1 MNSAKE
7 MFSKLKEIIS
17 THVTKEEELNSVI
30 NGLTVQ
36 CSDLTVLSTKT
47 SSELER
53 ITAERLAISVSLI

>member
-30 NGLTVQ
+30 NNLTVQ
-36 CSDLTVLSTKT
+36 CSDLKELSNKS

-53 ITAERLAISVSLI
+53 ITEERLAISVSLI